1 MTANPSLTPRERL
14 DAMVRYESKRWIY
27 PDLPDL
33 NDVLKTVALSLLE
46 KCDALEARIADAGK
60 PCEWEWECGDHS
72 SGCGMGITGWK
83 WKQIPKFCP
92 GCGHPVQVK
101 QPQDAAEEE

>member
-14 DAMVRYESKRWIY
+14 DAMVQKKMRAVFTVYDIY
-27 PDLPDL
+27 AQLGSYKL
-33 NDVLKTVALSLLE
+33 VALSLLE
-46 KCDALEARIADAGK
+46 KCDALEARIADAEK

-92 GCGHPVQVK
+92 GCGHPVAVK
-101 QPQDAAEEE
+101 GGE